1 MAGIRVAVWILV
13 VLCLLP
19 VLGVGCGWAQAS
31 TAVVPASTVEDA
43 LHQMADAAGVIFVG
57 QVVAV
62 RRVGGEGGASGV
74 VEVEFSIEQAVRGC
88 SAGGRYVLRE
98 WAGLWAGGAQ
108 RYRVGQALLM
118 MLHTPDAAGLS
129 SPVSGLDGAIPVR
142 GTGSGVEEAG
152 NAGGGLAAPAVAVV
166 DLRWVGT
173 KLLRQ
178 VSSGAGGGVRA
189 ELRVGPGGGVRGE
202 PGSPEAGVGSVAA
215 QMASV
220 EAVVKMLGV
229 WGSGGRVAR

>member
-1 MAGIRVAVWILV
+1 MAGIRLAVWIV
-13 VLCLLP
+13 VLLYLLP
-19 VLGVGCGWAQAS
+19 GLGVGFGWAQVGAAS
-31 TAVVPASTVEDA
+31 VPASTVEDA

-74 VEVEFSIEQAVRGC
+74 VEVEFSIERAVRGC

-108 RYRVGQALLM
+108 RYRVGQTLLM

-142 GTGSGVEEAG
+142 GMGSGVGEAG
-152 NAGGGLAAPAVAVV
+152 SDGGGLAAPAVAVV

-173 KLLRQ
+173 KLLRAA
-178 VSSGAGGGVRA
+178 GAGSGVRT
-189 ELRVGPGGGVRGE
+189 EMRLGMGVAAA
-202 PGSPEAGVGSVAA
+202 GSRDTSAGAGSVAA